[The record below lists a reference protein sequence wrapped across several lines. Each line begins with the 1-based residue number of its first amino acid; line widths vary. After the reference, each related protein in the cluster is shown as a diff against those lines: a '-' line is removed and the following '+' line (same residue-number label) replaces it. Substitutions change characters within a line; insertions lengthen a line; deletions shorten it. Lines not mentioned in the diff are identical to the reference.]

1 MKTVEDYFEL
11 VYPDRRKKLI
21 QYHNYFIKFFN
32 EAKGSANKHQA
43 WVGGYRNHLQ
53 QCLNIAEHL
62 YELDFSFNFDSVIL
76 VLYFHDIEKMFKYSS
91 LDVNLRKE
99 VYLTET
105 LFKIDGIRFSE
116 EEMNALTYIHGE
128 GEDYCANRVMNEL
141 AAFCHSCDI
150 ISARCYHS
158 KKQISKR
165 YN

>member
-1 MKTVEDYFEL
+1 MKSVEDYFKL
-11 VYPDRRKKLI
+11 VYPDRRRKLI
-21 QYHNYFIKFFN
+21 IYHNYFIHFFN
-32 EAKGSANKHQA
+32 EAKGSASKHQA

-91 LDVNLRKE
+91 LDVYLNKD

-141 AAFCHSCDI
+141 AAFCNSCDI

-165 YN
+165 Y

>member
-11 VYPDRRKKLI
+11 VHPDRRGSLI
-21 QYHNYFIKFFN
+21 EYHNSFIKEFN
-32 EAKGSANKHQA
+32 EAKGSENKHQA

-62 YELDFSFNFDSVIL
+62 YELDFYFNFDSVIL
-76 VLYFHDIEKMFKYSS
+76 VLYFHDIEKVFKYSS
-91 LDVNLRKE
+91 LNQKDFDKSVFLREILPK
-99 VYLTET
+99 VY
-105 LFKIDGIRFSE
+105 GIKFSK

-128 GEDYCANRVMNEL
+128 GKDYCSNRVMNEL

-158 KKQISKR
+158 KKQICKR
-165 YN
+165 Y